1 VFDRGAFFLRGLMN
15 YLRQLVDKFMDI
27 AAPISATLLEQEGI
41 YSRAD
46 SESWIN
52 DAVDSM
58 DTEQREALI
67 AVVTKERQQALLD
80 ALVLLDEELSSG
92 DLELVYEGENVDFHA
107 DGLNLHQQFLGQLAG
122 DNWSILR

>member
-67 AVVTKERQQALLD
+67 AIVTKERQQALLD

>member
-1 VFDRGAFFLRGLMN
+1 MN